1 MLHTICY
8 KIKIMEN
15 RICEKNKIKGLS
27 YAFTVNGI
35 ELPVL
40 DITHPLFTD
49 SISKEKLDKML
60 KDIVK
65 NGEKRAAKFNKMPGF
80 IKNFLAKHSY
90 IMAGFLL
97 KDTDDKFL
105 SGISTLLL
113 KLGPGIIGKGTR
125 KILDRLASQ
134 SFGAVTLRMRVRDI
148 STIQADVL
156 IPQLTKEPGK
166 GICFVN
172 LAGGTAC
179 DSINAIII
187 IRKNHP
193 SLLKDRKIE
202 INVLDVDEYGPAFA
216 NNCIE
221 SLKRDGGY
229 LHGLNISFR
238 YIYYNWNDPAKLNE
252 LLSER
257 KEWLTICSSEGGLF
271 EYGTDDEI
279 NQNLKSLYDNTQD
292 NNKITGT
299 LIRDINSVDPALL
312 AGMKMSKI
320 NFRMLG
326 TDGLK
331 STLSGTKWVIDRII
345 EGNPRYLVFSLKKN
359 R

>member
-1 MLHTICY
+1 
-8 KIKIMEN
+8 MEN
-15 RICEKNKIKGLS
+15 RICEKRKLKGIS
-27 YAFTVNGI
+27 YAFTANGI

-49 SISKEKLDKML
+49 SINQEKLDKML
-60 KDIVK
+60 EDIVK

-80 IKNFLAKHSY
+80 IKNFLAKRSY

-97 KDTDDKFL
+97 KDTDDTFL

-113 KLGPGIIGKGTR
+113 KLGPGLIGRGKR
-125 KILDRLASQ
+125 KFLDRLASQ

-148 STIQADVL
+148 SMLQAEVL
-156 IPQLTKEPGK
+156 VPQLLQSPGK
-166 GICFVN
+166 NLCFVN
-172 LAGGTAC
+172 IAGGTAC
-179 DSINAIII
+179 DTINAIII

-229 LHGLNISFR
+229 FHDLNISFR
-238 YIYYNWNDPAKLNE
+238 YINYNWNDPAKLNE

-271 EYGTDDEI
+271 EYGSDEEI
-279 NQNLKSLYDNTQD
+279 IQNLKSLYGNTPD
-292 NNKITGT
+292 DNKITGT
-299 LIRDINSVDPALL
+299 LIRDINTVDPALL
-312 AGMKMSKI
+312 AGMKMSEIK
-320 NFRMLG
+320 FRMLG
-326 TDGLK
+326 TEGLK
-331 STLSGTKWVIDRII
+331 GILSGTKWVIDKII
-345 EGNPRYLVFSLKKN
+345 ERSPRYLVFSLKKN